1 MFSLMKRSGKTDA
14 LSSSLFPTSPKQIR
28 SLHPQIKPIVKSHI
42 QKLKENP
49 YIGKSLERELSAYYS
64 LRMKRFRIIYK
75 IDHQNH
81 IVQIH
86 YVGHRKD
93 IYEVFKKFLT
103 KEELLHLLPFC
114 LFTSPLSYLLLTTL
128 PSISPVIAAG

>member
-1 MFSLMKRSGKTDA
+1 MGYRLLYSQ
-14 LSSSLFPTSPKQIR
+14 TSRKQIR

-49 YIGKSLERELSAYYS
+49 CLGKALEKELSGYYS
-64 LRMKRFRIIYK
+64 VRMKRFRVIYK

-81 IVQIH
+81 IVLVH

-93 IYEVFKKFLT
+93 IYEVFKEFIT
-103 KEELLHLLPFC
+103 KE
-114 LFTSPLSYLLLTTL
+114 
-128 PSISPVIAAG
+128 

>member
-1 MFSLMKRSGKTDA
+1 MPYRLLYSQ
-14 LSSSLFPTSPKQIR
+14 TSRKQIR

-42 QKLKENP
+42 QKLIENP
-49 YIGKSLERELSAYYS
+49 YIGKSLERELSGYYS
-64 LRMKRFRIIYK
+64 LRMKKFRVIYE

-93 IYEVFKKFLT
+93 IYKALKEFLT
-103 KEELLHLLPFC
+103 KEGLLHLLPFC
-114 LFTSPLSYLLLTTL
+114 LLTFLLLKEKGSTLLLTHL
-128 PSISPVIAAG
+128 VLL

>member
-1 MFSLMKRSGKTDA
+1 MPSRLLYSQASR
-14 LSSSLFPTSPKQIR
+14 KQIR
-28 SLHPQIKPIVKSHI
+28 SLHPQIKPIVRSHI

-64 LRMKRFRIIYK
+64 FRMKRFRAIYK

-86 YVGHRKD
+86 YAGHRKD
-93 IYEVFKKFLT
+93 IYEVLKEFLT
-103 KEELLHLLPFC
+103 KEGLLRLLPFC
-114 LFTSPLSYLLLTTL
+114 LFTSLLSYLLFTTL
-128 PSISPVIAAG
+128 PTL

>member
-1 MFSLMKRSGKTDA
+1 MTYRLLYSQ
-14 LSSSLFPTSPKQIR
+14 TSRQQIR
-28 SLHPQIKPIVKSHI
+28 SLHPQIKPIVKTQI

-49 YIGKSLERELSAYYS
+49 YLGKALEKELSGYYS
-64 LRMKRFRIIYK
+64 LILKRFRVIYK

-93 IYEVFKKFLT
+93 IYELFKEF
-103 KEELLHLLPFC
+103 
-114 LFTSPLSYLLLTTL
+114 
-128 PSISPVIAAG
+128 IAKK